1 MDWFSFAGLYVPYF
15 LGLALLCS
23 IALLLP
29 PISIPKPPTSVPS
42 VAEMMSAAEGVL
54 ASAMAA
60 PARASSAMDEAGRTA
75 WLMYT
80 QLMSTGVHIWH
91 RWYAYAILTFCL
103 YYMLSAQPPV
113 YIMDFAVYEAPKE
126 WRVTRAQLVEIMRRT
141 GVYTEDSLDFMAKL
155 LSKSGTGDQT
165 HWPPG
170 TLRILNE
177 IDPATGKHYTTAD
190 RSIEA
195 ARGVAELVLNSVFD
209 EALRRSGKKPRDVDF
224 LIVNCSLFCPTPSLC
239 AIVAQKF
246 NLKVRAGVYAAAPS
260 CPRTLRACVAHTL
273 LPLHATPPPPSPP
286 PLSPHAAPT
295 TWAAWAAA
303 RQ

>member
-15 LGLALLCS
+15 LGLALACS

-29 PISIPKPPTSVPS
+29 PMPIPKPPTSVPS
-42 VAEMMSAAEGVL
+42 VADMMSAAEDVL

-60 PARASSAMDEAGRTA
+60 PARASSAVDEAGRTA
-75 WLMYT
+75 VLLYT
-80 QLMSTGVHIWH
+80 QLMSTGAHIWH

-113 YIMDFAVYEAPKE
+113 YIMDFAVYEAPPS

-141 GVYTEDSLDFMAKL
+141 GVYSQDSLEFMAKL
-155 LSKSGTGDQT
+155 LAKSGTGDAT

-170 TLRILNE
+170 TLRLLTE
-177 IDPATGKHYTTAD
+177 IDPATGQHWTSAD

-195 ARGVAELVLNSVFD
+195 ARGVAETVLCSVFA
-209 EALRRSGKKPRDVDF
+209 EALARSGKKARDVDF

-246 NLKVRAGVYAAAPS
+246 GLKVRPKGGGGGGARAGGPTICDS
-260 CPRTLRACVAHTL
+260 SLSLLSTL
-273 LPLHATPPPPSPP
+273 LTATVP
-286 PLSPHAAPT
+286 
-295 TWAAWAAA
+295 
-303 RQ
+303 